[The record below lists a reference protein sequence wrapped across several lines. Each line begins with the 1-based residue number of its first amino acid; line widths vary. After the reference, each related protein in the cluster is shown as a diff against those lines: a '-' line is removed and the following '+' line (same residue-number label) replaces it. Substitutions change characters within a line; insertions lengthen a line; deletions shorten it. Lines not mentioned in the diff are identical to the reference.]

1 MYKISE
7 ETYEIAK
14 KNNLII
20 KTSTKGNFKLD
31 VYDINNKYLC
41 SIGDSR
47 YLDYH
52 LYKQLK
58 GEKIAND
65 RRILYHKRHH
75 KDINGTLNRG
85 SLAAL
90 LLW

>member
-1 MYKISE
+1 MYKISK

-14 KNNLII
+14 SNNLII
-20 KTSTKGNFKLD
+20 KSSSKANYKID
-31 VYDINNKYLC
+31 IYNINNNYIC
-41 SIGDSR
+41 SIGDRR

-52 LYKQLK
+52 LYKQVK

-65 RRILYHKRHH
+65 RRILYHKRHQ
-75 KDINGTLNRG
+75 KDINGTLNKG

-90 LLW
+90 LL